1 MLETGLFIGLGA
13 LAIVIAFAIYKY
25 SYAQGEY
32 DNFLKSLSEDDQ
44 KEFALFT
51 TTGKWR
57 DYMRIHNQ
65 TMIERELERRD
76 LLRRVAALRE
86 DLNRAYEPLNIVRPR
101 FGNNVRPRIRVDRD
115 QDLAD
120 SGPDFLHFP
129 FLRR

>member
-1 MLETGLFIGLGA
+1 M
-13 LAIVIAFAIYKY
+13 AILIAFAIYKY

-44 KEFALFT
+44 KDFALFT
-51 TTGKWR
+51 ATVKWR
-57 DYMRIHNQ
+57 DYTRIHNQ
-65 TMIERELERRD
+65 TMIERELERRG

-86 DLNRAYEPLNIVRPR
+86 DLNRAYEPLNIVRPQ

>member
-76 LLRRVAALRE
+76 LLRRRRPKSRLRATEYRTAAVWKQRPPP
-86 DLNRAYEPLNIVRPR
+86 DSCRQRPR
-101 FGNNVRPRIRVDRD
+101 LG
-115 QDLAD
+115 
-120 SGPDFLHFP
+120 
-129 FLRR
+129 